1 MSKIRDCKEQ
11 AKDLLVNMGRGGAS
25 KEEMEQAIQYS
36 IDILNANKSYEEHGI
51 ALLEAK
57 YWHDD
62 ETKQI
67 RTPYMTPNEFLTELQ
82 KIYLN
87 YGSDLEGS
95 HLEMDG
101 LMCNILDSLGY
112 TEGVEFFN
120 ICNKWYS

>member
-1 MSKIRDCKEQ
+1 MSTIRDCKEQ
-11 AKDLLVNMGRGGAS
+11 AKELLVNMGRGGAS

-51 ALLEAK
+51 ALLEAR

-62 ETKQI
+62 KTEQI
-67 RTPYMTPNEFLTELQ
+67 RTPYMTPDEFLTELQ

-87 YGSDLEGS
+87 YGSDLERS
-95 HLEMDG
+95 HLVMDG

-120 ICNKWYS
+120 NCNKWYS